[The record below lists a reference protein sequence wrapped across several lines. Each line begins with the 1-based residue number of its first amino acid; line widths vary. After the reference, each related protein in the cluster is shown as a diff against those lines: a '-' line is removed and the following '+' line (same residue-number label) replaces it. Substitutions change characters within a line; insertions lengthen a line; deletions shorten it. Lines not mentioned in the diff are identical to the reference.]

1 MKYNRWWRN
10 YPNGLLP
17 YVNAGITY
25 EVWLRDDEQY
35 TRDSNRY
42 GAWLFGGGNEPNL
55 HGTTPE
61 EYVETIKKGYKVI
74 KDVSPENM
82 LAAPVIHS
90 IQAADWLRGFYEA
103 GGKDYFDTMDVHI
116 YQQTSLPVPEG
127 LPPGSPEGVLLQI
140 AEIKKIMAEYG
151 DEDKPLITTEMGYP
165 TYNGRSWAVRGMT
178 QEQQA
183 NYLVRMHLHMIA
195 SGLRRIFLYALQ
207 DEGTDS
213 TNMEHNFGI
222 IDYYGKPK
230 VSYYA
235 YKTMTSQ
242 LGETLFD
249 DVLEGTEN
257 PYYGYRFRKLA
268 EDGYI
273 TTLWDAA
280 GKARL
285 F

>member
-165 TYNGRSWAVRGMT
+165 TYNGRSWAVRGDDPGT
-178 QEQQA
+178 AGELPRPHAFAYDCQRPAPYFLICAAGRRNRFHEHGAQLRDHRLLWQTKGFVLRLQDHDKPA
-183 NYLVRMHLHMIA
+183 WGN
-195 SGLRRIFLYALQ
+195 SLRRC
-207 DEGTDS
+207 T
-213 TNMEHNFGI
+213 
-222 IDYYGKPK
+222 
-230 VSYYA
+230 
-235 YKTMTSQ
+235 
-242 LGETLFD
+242 
-249 DVLEGTEN
+249 
-257 PYYGYRFRKLA
+257 
-268 EDGYI
+268 
-273 TTLWDAA
+273 
-280 GKARL
+280 
-285 F
+285 